1 MRKKR
6 HLALYLFLFTLTQ
19 HFCCHCQPRI
29 CTKWITRLPGKGDSF
44 LASCTPPCI
53 RIHIQVSYML
63 TVTSVSDRWHGLHL
77 PYWFNLYHSSSP
89 PLHLS
94 FNVTNC
100 FKRNHVKILKE
111 RGREGKLERKL
122 FLCLPPYPALEFSVK
137 INCKPCSFSSLEKRL
152 LVFSSSSILVF
163 ECGEERRRRSSRA
176 RTFKLL
182 SNQRRPF
189 SSLIYIS
196 IFTPFGNSK
205 RFFDQSSPTLQ
216 KRVRNVRK
224 RAQKS
229 VIAFFFERI
238 LSGCTFNIRK
248 TL

>member
-1 MRKKR
+1 MTWAPPS
-6 HLALYLFLFTLTQ
+6 LLIQFVSQFL
-19 HFCCHCQPRI
+19 
-29 CTKWITRLPGKGDSF
+29 
-44 LASCTPPCI
+44 
-53 RIHIQVSYML
+53 
-63 TVTSVSDRWHGLHL
+63 
-77 PYWFNLYHSSSP
+77 SSP
-89 PLHLS
+89 TSQFQRHKLLQ
-94 FNVTNC
+94 
-100 FKRNHVKILKE
+100 KE
-111 RGREGKLERKL
+111 SCQNLEGEREGREAGEKA

-205 RFFDQSSPTLQ
+205 RVFDQSSPTLQ

>member
-1 MRKKR
+1 MTWAPPS
-6 HLALYLFLFTLTQ
+6 LLIQFVSQFLL
-19 HFCCHCQPRI
+19 
-29 CTKWITRLPGKGDSF
+29 
-44 LASCTPPCI
+44 
-53 RIHIQVSYML
+53 
-63 TVTSVSDRWHGLHL
+63 
-77 PYWFNLYHSSSP
+77 SSP
-89 PLHLS
+89 TSQFQRHKLLQ
-94 FNVTNC
+94 
-100 FKRNHVKILKE
+100 KE
-111 RGREGKLERKL
+111 SCQNLEGEREGGEAGEKAFFMSPSVPL
-122 FLCLPPYPALEFSVK
+122 YPALEFSVK

-205 RFFDQSSPTLQ
+205 RVFDQSSPTLQ